1 MSQLPAYPVWAYFL
15 AVSPKYALCVS
26 RDNVPLHEGQAL
38 PGSGIQVLPGVLCV
52 WVPGLVPCHSSP
64 DIRDSLMQALASY
77 VCYPHSLRA
86 VERIPE
92 EQ

>member
-1 MSQLPAYPVWAYFL
+1 MLIGPEPAPGLYHL
-15 AVSPKYALCVS
+15 KCHLSLLLGTSPF
-26 RDNVPLHEGQAL
+26 
-38 PGSGIQVLPGVLCV
+38 PGSLHGSATGLALLCQPGPSRLP
-52 WVPGLVPCHSSP
+52 P